1 MSENFVRD
9 NMTRSTSP
17 SSFNSL
23 QIALMSMTDRCTK
36 QQKQIDDLEKGKK
49 DLYIQLKKMHEENV
63 KLREKNVSLS
73 HEVHTKSKKL
83 SEVQECW
90 NRDKEMNESNVK
102 QLEKLQQEML
112 GFGNKHGNRS
122 FDSFD
127 MDSTNDNISSLDT
140 TDVQETEVSSSI
152 MNNAN
157 DEIKTHLDTSKQGI
171 GDIKDA
177 LLQQQ
182 SLLKSAIEA
191 MKQRKTV
198 SDQSAER
205 LIAAVLTTVV
215 SRSGIDNVSGVM
227 GSRVCPMCEA
237 VFPDTCPHDEF
248 ETHVVEHFSYEES
261 ETLRQF
267 DTVPDAYWP
276 GIEHNPEM

>member
-1 MSENFVRD
+1 
-9 NMTRSTSP
+9 
-17 SSFNSL
+17 
-23 QIALMSMTDRCTK
+23 
-36 QQKQIDDLEKGKK
+36 
-49 DLYIQLKKMHEENV
+49 MHEENV

-122 FDSFD
+122 FDS
-127 MDSTNDNISSLDT
+127 LDT
-140 TDVQETEVSSSI
+140 TDVHETEVSSSI

-171 GDIKDA
+171 CDIKDA

-215 SRSGIDNVSGVM
+215 SRSGIDNVSG
-227 GSRVCPMCEA
+227 
-237 VFPDTCPHDEF
+237 
-248 ETHVVEHFSYEES
+248 
-261 ETLRQF
+261 
-267 DTVPDAYWP
+267 
-276 GIEHNPEM
+276 